1 MKDTALPGRERL
13 WGTAGNLLQLVGKEI
28 NILELIGHV
37 ARSDGL
43 MKTSYFRGVALKG
56 V

>member
-1 MKDTALPGRERL
+1 MEERALPRRERL

-28 NILELIGHV
+28 NMRELIGHV
-37 ARSDGL
+37 ARNFEL
-43 MKTSYFRGVALKG
+43 MRASSFRGVALKR